1 MKGFAVDQ
9 ADWKRL
15 LDTVSEIHKLF
26 PDGVAFIGGIAVYA
40 HMMDAEG
47 GVGLAAMSHDGDL
60 MIRLVDF
67 SDLRDLEMLT
77 PNRRLGKQQFVKSGF
92 EFDVYVE
99 NQHDLAVPADE
110 VIAWSDIRHGIRV
123 ACLEHLLI
131 LKMKAYEDRAGS
143 SKGVKDKDDIAR
155 ILFAGREWRK
165 ECLDRLT
172 DDMLTKCERIVA
184 GDAPVRLMGGNL
196 HHAKALRGRIR
207 TSLDALRAAF
217 NHGCS
222 GPK

>member
-1 MKGFAVDQ
+1 MNQG
-9 ADWKRL
+9 DWKRL
-15 LDTVSEIHKLF
+15 LDTVSEIHELF
-26 PDGVAFIGGIAVYA
+26 PEGVAFIGGIAVYA
-40 HMMDAEG
+40 HMMDTEG
-47 GVGLAAMSHDGDL
+47 GARLAAMSHDGDL

-77 PNRRLGKQQFVKSGF
+77 PNRRLGKQQFVKNGF

-99 NQHDLAVPADE
+99 NQHDLVVPAEE
-110 VIAWSDIRHGIRV
+110 VIAWSEIKNGIRV

-143 SKGVKDKDDIAR
+143 PKGAKDEEDIAR
-155 ILFAGREWRK
+155 ILFAGLEWRK
-165 ECLDRLT
+165 ECLNRMT
-172 DDMLTKCERIVA
+172 DETLSTCERIVA

-207 TSLDALRAAF
+207 TSLDALKTAF
-217 NHGCS
+217 SHNCS